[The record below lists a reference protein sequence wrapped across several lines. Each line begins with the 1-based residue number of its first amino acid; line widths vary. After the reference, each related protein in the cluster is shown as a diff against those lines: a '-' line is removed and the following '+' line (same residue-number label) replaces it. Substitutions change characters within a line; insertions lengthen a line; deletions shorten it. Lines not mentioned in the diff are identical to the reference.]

1 VTGLRSPRRC
11 DAAGAIRPKFRV
23 TIPSPV
29 LTGNRKEGE
38 STSAKATWIA
48 FACRSWSETCQGG
61 IEIPAISTVGSQI
74 VNV

>member
-1 VTGLRSPRRC
+1 
-11 DAAGAIRPKFRV
+11 
-23 TIPSPV
+23 V
-29 LTGNRKEGE
+29 LTGNSRKV

-48 FACRSWSETCQGG
+48 FACRSWSETCQGA